1 MRSGLLALPQ
11 KTTSALL
18 RPFPWSCSDPRTATC
33 SPRLKNFRF
42 QVMLDCYSACM
53 GRGSNVNNSVDILQ
67 IGSHYAMNAKS
78 GFRKRATGGAKP
90 KHPRDARQTPRMA
103 PRDHV
108 TRCLA
113 LAIIGFGL

>member
-1 MRSGLLALPQ
+1 MCHCLPV
-11 KTTSALL
+11 
-18 RPFPWSCSDPRTATC
+18 RR
-33 SPRLKNFRF
+33 
-42 QVMLDCYSACM
+42 SACM

-113 LAIIGFGL
+113 LAIIGFGLVTNYVKAADLNKPTGMRQDNSWE